1 MSEEFATVILLVAF
15 SGSVLPRLTHDGI
28 LVTWEGDGMSDLRSA
43 AILFAIFGLALLA
56 YGLLLRV
63 TGNEDLIP
71 RRAVSSITGP
81 EDVRR
86 VGRLTMWVG
95 AVILA
100 VSILAIVLAPE

>member
-1 MSEEFATVILLVAF
+1 
-15 SGSVLPRLTHDGI
+15 
-28 LVTWEGDGMSDLRSA
+28 MSDLRNA

-71 RRAVSSITGP
+71 KRAVSSITGP
-81 EDVRR
+81 EDVRK
-86 VGRLTMWVG
+86 VGRLTIWVG

-100 VSILAIVLAPE
+100 ASILTIVLVPE

>member
-1 MSEEFATVILLVAF
+1 
-15 SGSVLPRLTHDGI
+15 
-28 LVTWEGDGMSDLRSA
+28 MSDVRNA

-63 TGNEDLIP
+63 TGSEDLIP

-86 VGRLTMWVG
+86 VGRLTMRVG
-95 AVILA
+95 AVILVA
-100 VSILAIVLAPE
+100 SILAIVLVPE